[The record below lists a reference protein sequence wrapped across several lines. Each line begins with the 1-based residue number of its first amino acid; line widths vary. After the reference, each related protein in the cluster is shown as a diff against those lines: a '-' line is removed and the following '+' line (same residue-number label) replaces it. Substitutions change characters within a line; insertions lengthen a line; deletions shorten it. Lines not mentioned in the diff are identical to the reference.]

1 MRPADVSPA
10 DVGPHVM
17 PSDEAAMDAMVMQKP
32 VPRAVRVVV
41 IVPIAA
47 IPPSPTIPVMPPTRA
62 AMDFVG
68 EAGVFDG
75 VTQGVGATERDGSGG
90 LGEQTGAHDRCG
102 GNDECE
108 SPHGVLLIERADRPS
123 HRTFDRFSSK
133 RSLNVS
139 WMTHSSHIHVMHIR
153 CHDIHV

>member
-1 MRPADVSPA
+1 MRPTDVSPA
-10 DVGPHVM
+10 NVSPTHVM

-47 IPPSPTIPVMPPTRA
+47 IRPSPTIPVMPPTRA
-62 AMDFVG
+62 AMDFVD
-68 EAGVFDG
+68 EVGVFDG
-75 VTQGVGATERDGSGG
+75 VTQAVGATERDGSGG
-90 LGEQTGAHDRCG
+90 LGEHAGGHDRCG

-108 SPHGVLLIERADRPS
+108 SPHDVLLIERADRPS
-123 HRTFDRFSSK
+123 HRTFDRFSIK

-139 WMTHSSHIHVMHIR
+139 WLTPSSHIHVMH
-153 CHDIHV
+153 